1 MSNRMRM
8 TGINS
13 GMDTQ
18 SIIEQLVDVK
28 KTKKEKLKKQQ
39 TKLGWKQDS
48 WKTLNSKIYGLYNEQ
63 FGKMRLQGSFSAK
76 KATIA
81 DSSIATVTA
90 DNGAVTGSQSL
101 KVKQLAATAYVT
113 GAKLEDLHKDPD
125 KTMADMTLADLI
137 EKRVDDNV
145 DAKYKEIEASGQ
157 HWSEA
162 QRLNYYDEQSA
173 LWGKESQFFQVKKDN
188 SDDSSWEEV
197 EIRKDMTMKQIADAF
212 AATGINA
219 SFDASNGRFYF
230 SSKTEGAEGQFQIK
244 SKDMKDVMGV
254 SDDESTKVDMNSGN
268 WMELLGLNKNVSGS
282 SFIEGQD
289 AEIELNG
296 ALYTKNTNSFSINGL
311 NISVNKVSESAT
323 NISVTNDTDSVY
335 NMIKDFFKKYNEII
349 TEMDKLYNADSAKD
363 YEPLTSEEKDA
374 MSDDEVEEWETK
386 IKDSLLRR
394 DDNLSKLIS
403 TLKEGMSKAVTVSSG
418 KTYSLASFGINTLS
432 YFEAADNE
440 RGVYHIDGDQ
450 DDEKTKGATDV
461 LKEMLA
467 NNLDDTVEFFSKLTS
482 GVYDNL
488 TKQMAR
494 VPEYRSFQSLYDDKQ
509 LQKEYD
515 NLSTKIKKEEDYLSD
530 YEDKWYDKFAA
541 MEKAMAKVNS
551 KSDALGGLLG
561 G

>member
-145 DAKYKEIEASGQ
+145 ASQTYQSDALRADE
-157 HWSEA
+157 
-162 QRLNYYDEQSA
+162 YDRQNA
-173 LWGKESQFFQVKKDN
+173 LWGKDSQIFQVNKDN

-219 SFDASNGRFYF
+219 SFDASNGRFFF
-230 SSKTEGAEGQFQIK
+230 SSQTEGAEGQVQI
-244 SKDMKDVMGV
+244 
-254 SDDESTKVDMNSGN
+254 
-268 WMELLGLNKNVSGS
+268 
-282 SFIEGQD
+282 
-289 AEIELNG
+289 
-296 ALYTKNTNSFSINGL
+296 
-311 NISVNKVSESAT
+311 
-323 NISVTNDTDSVY
+323 
-335 NMIKDFFKKYNEII
+335 
-349 TEMDKLYNADSAKD
+349 
-363 YEPLTSEEKDA
+363 
-374 MSDDEVEEWETK
+374 
-386 IKDSLLRR
+386 
-394 DDNLSKLIS
+394 
-403 TLKEGMSKAVTVSSG
+403 
-418 KTYSLASFGINTLS
+418 
-432 YFEAADNE
+432 
-440 RGVYHIDGDQ
+440 
-450 DDEKTKGATDV
+450 
-461 LKEMLA
+461 
-467 NNLDDTVEFFSKLTS
+467 
-482 GVYDNL
+482 
-488 TKQMAR
+488 
-494 VPEYRSFQSLYDDKQ
+494 
-509 LQKEYD
+509 
-515 NLSTKIKKEEDYLSD
+515 
-530 YEDKWYDKFAA
+530 
-541 MEKAMAKVNS
+541 
-551 KSDALGGLLG
+551 
-561 G
+561 